1 MTTPILS
8 RYRLED
14 KLGEGGMGIV
24 YRASDL
30 RLGRTVALKMLRP
43 EMSANAAL
51 RQRLETE
58 AHAAS
63 LLNHP
68 SIATL
73 FDFETDGDVAFLV
86 YEYVNGKTLRD
97 REIENPLE
105 LPDILSIFLKLAQGV
120 AAAHDAGIIHRDL
133 KPENVM
139 ITDDGRVKILDFGLA
154 KVQTPDA
161 DGTSIP
167 TTATAPGV
175 LLGTVAYMS
184 PEQLEGGAVDH
195 RTDIFALGTML
206 YEFVAKRH
214 PFKGK
219 SSSSTIGNILKEE
232 PGDLSRWGVR
242 VPRELERVIK
252 KSVRKNREERY
263 QSVRDFASD
272 IETVYQSL
280 SGIGATSVAA
290 SEFVLPISRKLA
302 KSLFLIIQFGYLTLY
317 GAVFYHLDAVVRILS
332 TDPFLYPEAAVTRTI
347 LLAAMCGVA
356 VRLYLLTAIGF
367 DHPDAGNK
375 FRRLFPAI
383 LLLDG
388 FWAASPLLLW
398 MTIRWGVAL
407 GCAAVMAYLGF
418 AQRTLIDSIHPD
430 RTS

>member
-8 RYRLED
+8 RYRVED

-43 EMSANAAL
+43 ETSANVAL

-58 AHAAS
+58 ARAAS
-63 LLNHP
+63 LPITRPLP
-68 SIATL
+68 L
-73 FDFETDGDVAFLV
+73 FDFETDGDFAFLV

-105 LPDILSIFLKLAQGV
+105 LPDILSIFLKLAEGV

-154 KVQTPDA
+154 KVQNPDV

-184 PEQLEGGAVDH
+184 PEQLEAGAVDH

-232 PGDLSRWGVR
+232 PVDLSRWGVR
-242 VPRELERVIK
+242 APRDLERDQ
-252 KSVRKNREERY
+252 RLCEEQEERY
-263 QSVRDFASD
+263 QSVRDFPRISKLS
-272 IETVYQSL
+272 IGRCRESL
-280 SGIGATSVAA
+280 HR
-290 SEFVLPISRKLA
+290 LPLPGVCRYRKLA
-302 KSLFLIIQFGYLTLY
+302 KSLFLIMQFGYLTLY
-317 GAVFYHLDAVVRILS
+317 GL
-332 TDPFLYPEAAVTRTI
+332 FLPPR
-347 LLAAMCGVA
+347 
-356 VRLYLLTAIGF
+356 
-367 DHPDAGNK
+367 
-375 FRRLFPAI
+375 
-383 LLLDG
+383 
-388 FWAASPLLLW
+388 
-398 MTIRWGVAL
+398 
-407 GCAAVMAYLGF
+407 
-418 AQRTLIDSIHPD
+418 
-430 RTS
+430 